1 MRCDRF
7 RWRGCRFS
15 LTSPSKELRGLDYYA
30 MSTAFLSGGLVVPLV
45 ELQASLNEY
54 HIAFVGVF
62 LYCIGRVRKGIAIN
76 ERNVFSYF
84 SAGIPPFSVYSK
96 TNLADSGSVRSDA
109 SFRITGKITHKYYFV
124 VT

>member
-1 MRCDRF
+1 
-7 RWRGCRFS
+7 
-15 LTSPSKELRGLDYYA
+15 
-30 MSTAFLSGGLVVPLV
+30 LV
-45 ELQASLNEY
+45 ETQAALYEY
-54 HIAFVGVF
+54 WVTLVGVF
-62 LYCIGRVRKGIAIN
+62 LYRVGRVREGVAVN